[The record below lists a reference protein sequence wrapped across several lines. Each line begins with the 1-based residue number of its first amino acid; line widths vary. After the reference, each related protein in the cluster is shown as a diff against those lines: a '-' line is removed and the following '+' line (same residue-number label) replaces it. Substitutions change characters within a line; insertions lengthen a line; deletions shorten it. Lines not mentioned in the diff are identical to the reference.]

1 MLAGSVIDVLSRLIR
16 VASLVAVLLL
26 VAGLIGL
33 LTDEVRD
40 TSTVQAT
47 RIPDPASGR
56 QVTKTIDIEAPDPPA
71 AIEAIRED
79 EHTKGREV
87 IDDAGDIL
95 MGPFTWIIE
104 GSEGA
109 VKKLLYSALGLILY
123 GVLLQVLADVLRRK
137 ADGQR
142 RADRAAQ
149 EAAAAEERRKSGT
162 YVSPA

>member
-1 MLAGSVIDVLSRLIR
+1 MLAGSFIEVLGRLVR
-16 VASLVAVLLL
+16 LASYVAVLFI

-47 RIPDPASGR
+47 RIPDPGSGR
-56 QVTKTIDIEAPDPPA
+56 QVVQQVDIEAPNPPA
-71 AIEAIRED
+71 DIEKIRES
-79 EHTKGREV
+79 EHTGGREV
-87 IDDAGDIL
+87 IDDAGDFL
-95 MGPFTWIIE
+95 MGPFTWLIK
-104 GSEGA
+104 GSDGA
-109 VKKLLYSALGLILY
+109 VRKLLYSALALFVY
-123 GVLLQVLADVLRRK
+123 GFLLQMLADFMRRE

-162 YVSPA
+162 FVSPA

>member
-1 MLAGSVIDVLSRLIR
+1 MLAGSFIEVLARFIRLFSI
-16 VASLVAVLLL
+16 VASLFI

-47 RIPDPASGR
+47 RIPDPETGR
-56 QVTKTIDIEAPDPPA
+56 QVTQIVDIEAPNPPL
-71 AIEAIRED
+71 AIEKIRQD

-87 IDDAGDIL
+87 IDDVGDVL

-104 GSEGA
+104 GSDGA
-109 VKKLLYSALGLILY
+109 VRKLLYSALALILY
-123 GVLLQVLADVLRRK
+123 GFLLQMLADFMRK
-137 ADGQR
+137 QADAQR
-142 RADRAAQ
+142 RADKAAQ

-162 YVSPA
+162 FVSPA